1 MSFAKLLSI
10 QKNAFKRATFL
21 ARSETGYNQYLGSRR
36 NIRSNAAPGGW
47 GFQAMGDSKP
57 VSNRRR
63 QKLSRRRHW
72 RHQGGKLRPYK
83 PNISAWHRDP
93 KSGSKSQPLGRDYNL
108 FESRTIDDT
117 TNVVSEHPEVRNFAE
132 QNLEWM
138 IRSTKS
144 HMKAHGDRYPFQ
156 MGDIKILSDEPNH
169 ANTLISSTAQQTSQ
183 WLVNR
188 MLSNRYHNFVQTFTK
203 SADFEPLR
211 HLFKISGAVEPH
223 PVDGIMTMKSD
234 LVDIR
239 NVRIEQTDVEQLDK
253 DWMLKRGYG
262 EQFDAIFDEDAVD
275 NIMLDDYVQTTIYGQ
290 CLKKGGVLYLWDRK
304 ISGDIAGRKL
314 RAKICE
320 LYPNSHFELIAER
333 DDAWGTQFVFLKALS
348 CTEKNM
354 DRESDRKDEWGDS
367 HLKYAQSVI
376 RDGSKVT
383 ENAGRDMHEGMD
395 RIEDAVDDFN
405 GRKRE
410 AHPAPSILRE

>member
-1 MSFAKLLSI
+1 
-10 QKNAFKRATFL
+10 
-21 ARSETGYNQYLGSRR
+21 
-36 NIRSNAAPGGW
+36 
-47 GFQAMGDSKP
+47 
-57 VSNRRR
+57 
-63 QKLSRRRHW
+63 
-72 RHQGGKLRPYK
+72 
-83 PNISAWHRDP
+83 
-93 KSGSKSQPLGRDYNL
+93 
-108 FESRTIDDT
+108 
-117 TNVVSEHPEVRNFAE
+117 
-132 QNLEWM
+132 
-138 IRSTKS
+138 
-144 HMKAHGDRYPFQ
+144 
-156 MGDIKILSDEPNH
+156 
-169 ANTLISSTAQQTSQ
+169 
-183 WLVNR
+183 
-188 MLSNRYHNFVQTFTK
+188 VQTFTK

-275 NIMLDDYVQTTIYGQ
+275 NIVLDDYVQTTIYGQ

-367 HLKYAQSVI
+367 HLEYVQSNLKN
-376 RDGSKVT
+376 GSEVT
-383 ENAGRDMHEGMD
+383 KNAGRDMHEGMD
-395 RIEDAVDDFN
+395 RINDAVQSYNDPN
-405 GRKRE
+405 HKRKPKE
-410 AHPAPSILRE
+410 APWFSSMN